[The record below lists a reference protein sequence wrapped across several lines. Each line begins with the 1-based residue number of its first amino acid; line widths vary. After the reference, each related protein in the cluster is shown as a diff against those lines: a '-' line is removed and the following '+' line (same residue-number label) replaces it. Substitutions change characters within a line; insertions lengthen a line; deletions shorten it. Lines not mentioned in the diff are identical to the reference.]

1 LRRGNHRGTARPLSE
16 CVGLPFAFG
25 GAGPSAESADAG
37 HHGTGECRIV
47 HDAASSTLPLA
58 IKLHILVGTMTGTA
72 ELVAQELELAFGDE
86 NLAIEITLMDGLDHR
101 VFERPGIFLICT
113 STYGQ
118 GEVPDNAK
126 ALYAD
131 LLSSRPDLSRVRY
144 GVFALGD
151 STHVGTFCFGGK
163 CFDEALGRLGAT
175 RLGAVF
181 EHNASGG
188 TLPEDVALEWFPEWI
203 AEVHKLLDAAA
214 AAPQNAALHPLKS

>member
-1 LRRGNHRGTARPLSE
+1 M
-16 CVGLPFAFG
+16 
-25 GAGPSAESADAG
+25 
-37 HHGTGECRIV
+37 
-47 HDAASSTLPLA
+47 HDATPTALPLA
-58 IKLHILVGTMTGTA
+58 IKLHILVGNMTGTA

-101 VFERPGIFLICT
+101 VFGRPGIFLICT

-163 CFDEALGRLGAT
+163 RFDEALGGLGAT

-203 AEVHKLLDAAA
+203 AEVHKLLDDDDD
-214 AAPQNAALHPLKS
+214 APQNAALHPLKS